1 MPLTINP
8 MMNNRPEILLIDILF
23 MRFLQECIFLMSAA
37 VKLLHLLELRLQRD
51 LNMQALFQA
60 NLNRAL

>member
-1 MPLTINP
+1 MQ
-8 MMNNRPEILLIDILF
+8 
-23 MRFLQECIFLMSAA
+23 FLQEYIFLMSAA